1 MRSILFRRRGKLLYA
16 QRDAAVARSELES
29 VANEIVNDLVQ
40 PKPVA
45 DEQRGQR
52 AHFFR
57 LVANPLFESLRSE
70 HVVERPYERPEI
82 ERLAL
87 DVDLAAFDLAHV
99 EDVVDERHEML
110 GRHVDLLEAGSRLL
124 LVVRILERDGGHA
137 HDAVHRRAD
146 LVRHA
151 REELA
156 FRQAGAPR
164 FLGSALGA
172 VLLVRQQTRV
182 ALDQLIVD
190 REEDG
195 YDRDDHG
202 RHENGVLHEHPAES
216 RHVLVH
222 HAVGHG
228 GTQIP
233 VLIAHRPKVQVLV
246 MAPVPEGK
254 QERLPV
260 LHGFSH
266 LVHAVP
272 LVEASAR
279 FQRVEQVL
287 AVAQPLGIASCDAS
301 AVEADDARPRAAIDQ
316 IEVELPGNGVDA
328 EPGDDGGE
336 RDASAGNGLEGI
348 HERDGS
354 VVEHHIMPARIAVRQ
369 PQLAAGGKFLIR
381 GGVRAPRRVVEPVAA
396 TQRKVGVLV
405 IVRLHAGEE
414 IPHLVEILRVVQLKR
429 AAHGFQLAE
438 LAVDAGVEMGDDLVA
453 ELLQVHF
460 AHGFHRGRRRLT
472 RRDDRVRE
480 RDQKR
485 KDERDHDDGDAP
497 PLARAGNQFHREDAP
512 LPVVAGVLHCSRR
525 RRAQYYRSKTAS
537 LPGFIWKT
545 TEPSGASPTFRVG

>member
-1 MRSILFRRRGKLLYA
+1 MRERNSLFAKLARRA
-16 QRDAAVARSELES
+16 SSEARS
-29 VANEIVNDLVQ
+29 A
-40 PKPVA
+40 
-45 DEQRGQR
+45 R
-52 AHFFR
+52 FF
-57 LVANPLFESLRSE
+57 SS
-70 HVVERPYERPEI
+70 
-82 ERLAL
+82 
-87 DVDLAAFDLAHV
+87 D
-99 EDVVDERHEML
+99 
-110 GRHVDLLEAGSRLL
+110 SR
-124 LVVRILERDGGHA
+124 
-137 HDAVHRRAD
+137 
-146 LVRHA
+146 
-151 REELA
+151 
-156 FRQAGAPR
+156 
-164 FLGSALGA
+164 
-172 VLLVRQQTRV
+172 RV
-182 ALDQLIVD
+182 LIVD

-272 LVEASAR
+272 VVEASAR